1 MQKCHLVGPQ
11 RTPSNLSIKK
21 MTSKEMEIHW
31 EKPVNDPCIVP
42 VTSYDVRIVR
52 HDILLDEYFTKINAT
67 KATKF
72 VLRPIKP
79 RSAYNVTVRAK
90 TVAGPGP
97 YTMSSITLSPSE
109 SKFRAFYSLF

>member
-1 MQKCHLVGPQ
+1 MIKLSTDAKYHFTGPQ
-11 RTPSNLSIKK
+11 RAPSNLAIKK
-21 MTSKEMEIHW
+21 MTSKDMEIDW

-42 VTSYDVRIVR
+42 VIGYDVRIVR

-67 KATKF
+67 TTTKF
-72 VLRPIKP
+72 FLNIIKP

-97 YTMSSITLSPSE
+97 YTMSSIAFAPSE
-109 SKFRAFYSLF
+109 SK